1 MLALGLM
8 LVVVAAFSIVR
19 ISWRVRKCAPRLV
32 DSLIS
37 MPYVTLSRKACFF
50 KTILPAH

>member
-19 ISWRVRKCAPRLV
+19 ISWRVRKVRAA
-32 DSLIS
+32 
-37 MPYVTLSRKACFF
+37 LSRQFNQHALRDIV
-50 KTILPAH
+50 T